1 MIDHT
6 VMHTLTLLGSIM
18 SSTLQ
23 NSLRF
28 EELIIIDGR
37 ELHNLIVEGKFKRI
51 CLVLYL
57 YKISIS

>member
-6 VMHTLTLLGSIM
+6 VMHTLTLLESIM

-28 EELIIIDGR
+28 GELIIIDGR
-37 ELHNLIVEGKFKRI
+37 ELHKLIVEGN
-51 CLVLYL
+51 L
-57 YKISIS
+57 